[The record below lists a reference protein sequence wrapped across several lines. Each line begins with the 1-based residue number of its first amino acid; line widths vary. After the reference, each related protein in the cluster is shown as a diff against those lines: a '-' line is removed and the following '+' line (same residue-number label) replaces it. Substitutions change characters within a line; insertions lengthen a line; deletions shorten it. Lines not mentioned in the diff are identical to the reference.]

1 MTRIM
6 TGICAAVAVAA
17 GVYAINNFSGRE
29 DNASLLDIQ
38 LVSAAN
44 AQESSQGA
52 EAAEVDTSTIME
64 MVQGAED
71 APVTLIEYSSYTC
84 PHCANF
90 HADAYKKLKAEYI
103 DTGKVKLV
111 YREVY
116 FDRFGL
122 WASMVARCG
131 GEEKFFGITDLIF
144 KQQAEWTRAGG
155 PAEMVEE
162 LKKIGRVAGVDG
174 DVLEA
179 CLQDATKAQTLVTWY
194 QENATKD
201 DISSTPSFILNGT
214 KIANQPYEDLK
225 ALIDAELEG

>member
-17 GVYAINNFSGRE
+17 GVYAIDNFTGRQGGT
-29 DNASLLDIQ
+29 SLLDIQ
-38 LVSAAN
+38 LIGSAS
-44 AQESSQGA
+44 AQESA
-52 EAAEVDTSTIME
+52 EAAEVDTSTIIE

-71 APVTLIEYSSYTC
+71 APVTLIEYASYTC

-90 HADAYKKLKAEYI
+90 HEGAYKKLKAEYI
-103 DTGKVKLV
+103 DTGKVKFI

-131 GEEKFFGITDLIF
+131 GEEKFFGITDRIF
-144 KQQAEWTRAGG
+144 KQQSEWTRAGG
-155 PAEMVEE
+155 PAEMVDA
-162 LKKIGRVAGVDG
+162 LKKIGRVAGIDNEQ
-174 DVLEA
+174 LEA
-179 CLQDATKAQTLVTWY
+179 CMQDATKAQTLVTWY

-201 DISSTPSFILNGT
+201 EVESTPSFILNGT
-214 KIANQPYEDLK
+214 KVSNQPYEDLK
-225 ALIDAELEG
+225 ALIDAELEE

>member
-52 EAAEVDTSTIME
+52 EAVEVDTSTIME

-162 LKKIGRVAGVDG
+162 LKKIVAWPVWTATCWRP
-174 DVLEA
+174 A
-179 CLQDATKAQTLVTWY
+179 CR
-194 QENATKD
+194 
-201 DISSTPSFILNGT
+201 TP
-214 KIANQPYEDLK
+214 PRHRRW
-225 ALIDAELEG
+225 